1 MTDDPYDFDV
11 SVIVPDTI
19 AKPSV
24 ELVQPAVKRTVDS
37 KVQKP
42 DLPKTFSIKKA
53 IATPLP
59 NPPSNQTQMAAEEE
73 QPIEVAE
80 SKPAEQVT
88 NLSQTELSSLIA
100 EFTASCLTDR
110 PMYSGLISG
119 SSVLLTEG
127 GQAVAQFDSQLQID
141 MFQDIKAELIQY
153 LRDRL
158 ASRQFDIVEQ
168 VANAQDEG
176 EKTKP
181 KLFTAE
187 DKFKFMIQKKPE
199 LFKLKQRFNLDL

>member
-1 MTDDPYDFDV
+1 
-11 SVIVPDTI
+11 
-19 AKPSV
+19 
-24 ELVQPAVKRTVDS
+24 
-37 KVQKP
+37 
-42 DLPKTFSIKKA
+42 
-53 IATPLP
+53 
-59 NPPSNQTQMAAEEE
+59 MAAEEE

-100 EFTASCLTDR
+100 EFTASSLADR

-158 ASRQFDIVEQ
+158 ANRQFDILEK
-168 VANAQDEG
+168 VANSQDEG

-187 DKFKFMIQKKPE
+187 DKFKFIIQKKPE
-199 LFKLKQRFNLDL
+199 LLKLKQRFNLDL

>member
-1 MTDDPYDFDV
+1 M
-11 SVIVPDTI
+11 
-19 AKPSV
+19 
-24 ELVQPAVKRTVDS
+24 
-37 KVQKP
+37 
-42 DLPKTFSIKKA
+42 
-53 IATPLP
+53 P
-59 NPPSNQTQMAAEEE
+59 NPPSNLTELAPKEER
-73 QPIEVAE
+73 PIEVSE

-88 NLSQTELSSLIA
+88 NLTQNELSSLIA
-100 EFTASCLTDR
+100 EFTALCLTDR
-110 PMYSGLISG
+110 PMYSGLVSG

-158 ASRQFDIVEQ
+158 ANRQFDIVEQ

-199 LFKLKQRFNLDL
+199 LLKLKQRFNLDL

>member
-1 MTDDPYDFDV
+1 
-11 SVIVPDTI
+11 
-19 AKPSV
+19 
-24 ELVQPAVKRTVDS
+24 
-37 KVQKP
+37 
-42 DLPKTFSIKKA
+42 
-53 IATPLP
+53 
-59 NPPSNQTQMAAEEE
+59 MAAEEE

-100 EFTASCLTDR
+100 EFTASCLADR
-110 PMYSGLISG
+110 PMYSGLVSG

-127 GQAVAQFDSQLQID
+127 GQAVAQFESQLQID

-158 ASRQFDIVEQ
+158 ANRQFEIVEQ
-168 VANAQDEG
+168 VANTHDEG
-176 EKTKP
+176 EKTKPKP

-199 LFKLKQRFNLDL
+199 LLKLKQRFNLDL